1 MTAYLKVARGRSNR
15 AQEYHVFFEER
26 PCTVILLDAAKARE
40 QQIRPFAYYPQDG
53 PLLLVTQYET
63 AANGVN
69 LEWQDV
75 TDATATPGD
84 FQSIHLLESKH
95 FYFDAPTDQPEDNQA
110 VNKSFYW
117 RLWKLSEGRQISQ
130 QTLKTHLESAG
141 SGKFNA
147 IAYKQTMDYLLNQIA
162 LFHQAF
168 GRIDRKHTGSHTV
181 EVRLADTSSA
191 GQAEDS
197 VFTLLARYLQEG
209 GAIGQQREER
219 AIYTSPLILQIYQHI
234 EQASSWQRASNQV
247 YREDITG
254 KQQRSQQCVNDL
266 LKLIE
271 QMREGDFDEDSA
283 RKIKRLWI
291 AVREAVL
298 RQDYHFSEKYQNITI
313 NFQQDCV
320 HSTAY
325 LQPGDTI
332 LVDNRKNPTTILE
345 QVAPD
350 TVTLSLNWPY
360 HQIADNPLIRRYFET
375 RAYPVAYQR
384 TITND
389 IFTPFILQALLAGAV
404 GEIALQAV
412 LDHYHI
418 PIERSIDHPTLLFE
432 MYDLKIEGKPLYLDA
447 KNFGQTTIDRI
458 NATPSDPE
466 FQPELNSAE
475 LLQKAQEKWRRIVEV
490 TGDPKTRFIMVN
502 LQIAGERNSE
512 YWDAQ
517 LNRVNTFRESAI
529 TIIQG
534 LLDTQKPAHISME
547 FQRWI
552 EDIKE
557 V

>member
-1 MTAYLKVARGRSNR
+1 
-15 AQEYHVFFEER
+15 
-26 PCTVILLDAAKARE
+26 
-40 QQIRPFAYYPQDG
+40 
-53 PLLLVTQYET
+53 
-63 AANGVN
+63 
-69 LEWQDV
+69 
-75 TDATATPGD
+75 
-84 FQSIHLLESKH
+84 
-95 FYFDAPTDQPEDNQA
+95 
-110 VNKSFYW
+110 
-117 RLWKLSEGRQISQ
+117 
-130 QTLKTHLESAG
+130 
-141 SGKFNA
+141 
-147 IAYKQTMDYLLNQIA
+147 
-162 LFHQAF
+162 
-168 GRIDRKHTGSHTV
+168 
-181 EVRLADTSSA
+181 
-191 GQAEDS
+191 
-197 VFTLLARYLQEG
+197 
-209 GAIGQQREER
+209 
-219 AIYTSPLILQIYQHI
+219 
-234 EQASSWQRASNQV
+234 
-247 YREDITG
+247 
-254 KQQRSQQCVNDL
+254 
-266 LKLIE
+266 
-271 QMREGDFDEDSA
+271 
-283 RKIKRLWI
+283 
-291 AVREAVL
+291 
-298 RQDYHFSEKYQNITI
+298 
-313 NFQQDCV
+313 
-320 HSTAY
+320 